1 MPSDITICG
10 HIYYD
15 IIYLLTKFPKEK
27 DDIRNPI
34 VKKQFGGAFNT
45 IKALRRIN
53 KKLKI
58 NVMSIL
64 GKDHIGNEAIR
75 ELKKLKIQTN
85 DIVRSRQTNDDFII
99 INQKNNSKTVFPRTF
114 HNKINK
120 IPNLKNTKWIHFM
133 YLDNTEFLDIYS
145 DVIINKNNN
154 QIFSADISN
163 KKFKKTN
170 IKKYLPFIDYL
181 IFSTKEL
188 NSILG
193 GSNYKNFTPTVIK
206 KLRDLNKIVPN
217 IIVHSKSKSMFF
229 YNQNFIVYDYRIKT
243 NEKLNILGA
252 GDNFAACILNEI
264 ISNKTISTQSLE
276 KAHKF
281 ATAYCLANKNI

>member
-1 MPSDITICG
+1 MSSDITICG

-15 IIYLLTKFPKEK
+15 IIYLLDRFPKEK

-45 IKALRRIN
+45 LKALRRIN

-58 NVMSIL
+58 NAMSIL
-64 GKDHIGNEAIR
+64 GKDHIGNEAIK
-75 ELKKLKIQTN
+75 ELKKLKVQTSN
-85 DIVRSRQTNDDFII
+85 IVRSNQTNDDFII

-114 HNKINK
+114 NNKIK
-120 IPNLKNTKWIHFM
+120 KLPNLKKTKWIHFM
-133 YLDNTEFLDIYS
+133 YLDNIEFLDAYS
-145 DVIINKNNN
+145 GIIVNKNNK
-154 QIFSADISN
+154 QIYSADISN

-170 IKKYLPFIDYL
+170 IKKYLPFFDYL

-193 GSNYKNFTPTVIK
+193 GSNYKNFTPIVIK
-206 KLRDLNKIVPN
+206 KLKNLNKIVPN

-229 YNQNFIVYDYRIKT
+229 HDQTFISYDYRIKT

-252 GDNFAACILNEI
+252 GDNFAACILNEL
-264 ISNKTISTQSLE
+264 ISKKTISKHSLE